1 MITDKSLIKVRS
13 RSLYEID
20 DKESVKSAHKNHGV
34 QDLYR
39 NYLGKPLSER
49 CMSLLHTTYKE
60 RDVLL

>member
-1 MITDKSLIKVRS
+1 MIN
-13 RSLYEID
+13 
-20 DKESVKSAHKNHGV
+20 KNPGV
-34 QDLYR
+34 QELYH